1 MHLVL
6 SPRAELVRGALCSN
20 FKQKFRGQTGRTR
33 QDFGALSPN
42 CTNTDAC
49 QGPQG
54 RTHLMSLCPVLV
66 CGLSSCLDL
75 RNLRP
80 CNGGSRRRHWKAQ
93 GDWGYYGWVG

>member
-66 CGLSSCLDL
+66 STFGISGPAMAAAAAVTGKL
-75 RNLRP
+75 
-80 CNGGSRRRHWKAQ
+80 KET
-93 GDWGYYGWVG
+93 GDTADG